1 VSVDLIPN
9 WLFFGL
15 QWALAYRRYS
25 MDYVDD
31 EAIAE
36 KARAGL
42 WRGAFEKPW
51 EWRRR
56 KRWARKSMQDHERF
70 SSLGYRPPA
79 PETILPNV
87 DVPAYARQW
96 LRPAHQLKPRQTL

>member
-1 VSVDLIPN
+1 MLLNPFVKIGRKEIFDVRMRRRASVSVDLIPN

-15 QWALAYRRYS
+15 QWVLPYRRYS

-56 KRWARKSMQDHERF
+56 KR
-70 SSLGYRPPA
+70 
-79 PETILPNV
+79 
-87 DVPAYARQW
+87 
-96 LRPAHQLKPRQTL
+96 